1 VHDQLPTSP
10 RRHLLARLLAGLALA
25 AASVVGAGIA
35 LTERG
40 QDAVVVTVDLAP
52 AQQLVHPEL
61 ELDAR
66 SPLLNAI
73 DSGPGVSR

>member
-10 RRHLLARLLAGLALA
+10 RRHLLARVLAGVALT
-25 AASVVGAGIA
+25 AASAIGAGIA

-40 QDAVVVTVDLAP
+40 QDAVFVTVDLAP
-52 AQQLVHPEL
+52 AQQLVQPEL

-66 SPLLNAI
+66 APLFNAL
-73 DSGPGVSR
+73 DSGAAVSR